1 MPDNKLQTLTYID
14 PTSGQNRTCSDPCP
28 LLTDPSVPYQDFL
41 FAIATNLTGV
51 QIKLSQWTGSSAGLH
66 ILQLLSSGAFASAV
80 DSQNG
85 QSCFAPGPSN
95 ATRTGTWTEKD
106 ANTNIAGTTQA
117 VLVSTVAVGTSPA
130 SGPSFT
136 WMPYVSAS
144 GQYDINLLV
153 PGCLNFQDC
162 PLRTSV
168 KVTVFPGGGQ
178 EPWVTT
184 VSQQNRDDTSVLIY
198 SGPVVPS
205 SPNFV
210 ATVSMTLADSP
221 AGTGQGG
228 NYELV
233 ADRVQLIL
241 KSANVTGTGSASNG
255 TNGTQGA
262 LSGFGFL
269 EWPLGS
275 AITADATTILP
286 NNTETALDV
295 IGFDLFNALGGIT
308 TLTST
313 STSVITAVAHHP
325 SGAIFLGGNFTL
337 ASGTASSAANIIVF
351 HNGALSG
358 LTDAGLN
365 GPVTSLVLD
374 GDKLFIGGSFT
385 DTVIASTQGKLR
397 GVAMYDVQQNQ
408 WTTLEAGVNGAV
420 TSLSFDD
427 GKLQVAGNFTTLLSS
442 AGSSSGI
449 GAGGFA
455 TWDPES
461 GAWVNSGGFLV
472 GSITFVGN
480 GTSPSKG
487 QTQSQ
492 FIAGNVEA
500 LMKYGATGLV
510 MLKNGG
516 SAGPNITPLG
526 VQLDSTIDTT
536 SRTVAKRNKANHRR
550 GPTAWI
556 PNIDFAH
563 LFTRQST
570 TLTPLP
576 ASPPTPAPAVLAGAF
591 WTNSSSYKE
600 VVIIGGN
607 FSFLSS
613 GSITSHAVAIYDQ
626 DAGTI
631 SALLGSQLTGTVRV
645 LFVQNNLLF
654 IGGEF
659 TLEGTDVNGIAIYD
673 LAAQQWDIS
682 EMQPLQTSSG
692 SSVIVRS
699 ITAST
704 SVSNTVIVAGSFT
717 QAGSLRCQA
726 ICSWDI
732 STKQWNIL
740 GAGIQ
745 GEVAAVAYAGV
756 SFTPLLIYS
765 SVADGFNSRPKRNSS
780 LPRDRSLYLIT
791 QPRT

>member
-1 MPDNKLQTLTYID
+1 MNDSVESLPDNNVQTLSYID
-14 PTSGQNRTCSDPCP
+14 PATGQNMTCSNPCP
-28 LLTDPSVPYQDFL
+28 LLSDASVPYQDFL
-41 FAIATNLTGV
+41 FADATNLTGV
-51 QIKLSQWTGSSAGLH
+51 QIKLLQWTGSSAGLH

-80 DSQNG
+80 DGQNG

-95 ATRTGTWTEKD
+95 ATRTGTWTERD

-144 GQYDINLLV
+144 GDYDMNILV
-153 PGCLNFQDC
+153 PGCSNFQDC

-168 KVTVFPGGGQ
+168 RVTVFPGGGQ
-178 EPWVTT
+178 DPWVTT
-184 VSQQNRDDTSVLIY
+184 VSQQNTEDTAALIY

-205 SPNFV
+205 SPDFV
-210 ATVSMTLADSP
+210 TTVSMTLADNP

-241 KSANVTGTGSASNG
+241 RSANVTGTGSNG

-262 LSGFGFL
+262 LNGFGFL
-269 EWPLGS
+269 EWPLS
-275 AITADATTILP
+275 SSTTVDATTILP
-286 NNTETALDV
+286 NSTETALDV
-295 IGFDLFNALGGIT
+295 IGFDLFSALGGTT
-308 TLTST
+308 TLTSA
-313 STSVITAVAHHP
+313 SASVIAAVAHHP
-325 SGAIFLGGNFTL
+325 SGAIFLGGTFTL
-337 ASGTASSAANIIVF
+337 TSGTASSAANIIVF
-351 HNGALSG
+351 RNGVLSG
-358 LTDAGLN
+358 LTNAGLN

-374 GDKLFIGGSFT
+374 GDRLFVGGSFT
-385 DTVIASTQGKLR
+385 DTVFASTQGRLR
-397 GVAMYDVQQNQ
+397 NLAMYDVQQNQ
-408 WTTLEAGVNGAV
+408 WAALEAGVDGAV
-420 TSLSFDD
+420 SSLGFND

-442 AGSSSGI
+442 AGSSSGV
-449 GAGGFA
+449 GAAGFA
-455 TWDPES
+455 TWDIDS

-472 GSITFVGN
+472 GSMTFVAN
-480 GTSPSKG
+480 GTSPSRG

-492 FIAGNVEA
+492 FVAGNVQAMMEF
-500 LMKYGATGLV
+500 GATGLV
-510 MLKNGG
+510 MLQNGG
-516 SAGPNITPLG
+516 SSGPNVTPLG
-526 VQLDSTIDTT
+526 VQLDSTVDAA
-536 SRTVAKRNKANHRR
+536 SRTVTKRSKANHRR
-550 GPTAWI
+550 GPMAWI

-570 TLTPLP
+570 TLSPLP

-591 WTNSSSYKE
+591 WTNSSSSKE

-613 GSITSHAVAIYDQ
+613 GSTASHAVAIYDQ

-631 SALLGSQLTGTVRV
+631 SALVGSQLNGTVRT
-645 LFVQNNLLF
+645 LFVQDNLLF

-659 TLEGTDVNGIAIYD
+659 TLEGTDVNGLAIYD

-682 EMQPLQTSSG
+682 EMQPLQASG
-692 SSVIVRS
+692 SSVVVRS

-704 SVSNTVIVAGSFT
+704 SNSNTVIVAGSFA

-726 ICSWDI
+726 ICSWEI
-732 STKQWNIL
+732 STKQWNVL
-740 GAGIQ
+740 GMGIQ
-745 GEVAAVAYAGV
+745 GEVTAVAYAGV
-756 SFTPLLIYS
+756 CMIELLGY
-765 SVADGFNSRPKRNSS
+765 N
-780 LPRDRSLYLIT
+780 RSC
-791 QPRT
+791 